1 MEVTI
6 RELPPER
13 WPEAGAMAARAF
25 WTEEYMRPLGEE
37 PIALY
42 ATVQDVYL
50 GMDITTEGS
59 VTLGAF
65 AGDHVVGVACITR
78 ADACFFCAMDPTVG
92 PVGDDPATHV
102 FHQLDLAIRELHTK
116 LPPHAYIGPIAVEP
130 TLQSRGIGRRLIEE
144 SFARAASDHPDTVAL
159 DCDPRLQGFYEAHGF
174 RPIARVTD
182 QWGFDIVG
190 LRRDPESA

>member
-6 RELPPER
+6 AELPPER
-13 WPEAGAMAARAF
+13 WPEAGAMAGRAF

-37 PIALY
+37 PIALF

-65 AGDHVVGVACITR
+65 AGNHVVGVACITR
-78 ADACFFCAMDPTVG
+78 ADACFFCAMDPAVG
-92 PVGDDPATHV
+92 PVGEDPATHV
-102 FHQLDLAIRELHTK
+102 FHQLDLAIRELHTE

-130 TLQSRGIGRRLIEE
+130 TLQNRGIGRTLVEAA
-144 SFARAASDHPDTVAL
+144 FARAAAGHPVTVAL
-159 DCDPRLQGFYEAHGF
+159 DCDPRLQPFYEAHGF

-182 QWGFDIVG
+182 PWGFDIVG
-190 LRRDPESA
+190 LRRDPGPE